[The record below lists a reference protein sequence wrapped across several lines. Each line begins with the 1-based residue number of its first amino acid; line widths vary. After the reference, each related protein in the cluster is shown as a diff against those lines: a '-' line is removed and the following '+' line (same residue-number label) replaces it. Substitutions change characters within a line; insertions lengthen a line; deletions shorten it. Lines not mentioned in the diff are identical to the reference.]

1 VAGLKTIKRRIA
13 SVKSTQQV
21 TRVMKMVAAAKLR
34 RAQDSMMNARPYSLT
49 LREAIRDLSARVD
62 RSSHPLLEIRE
73 VDHVGIVVV
82 TGDRG
87 LAGSF
92 NVNIMKRAQQ
102 LMRENQQHHVHL
114 VTVGKKGTEFFTRR
128 GADVTSRMSGF
139 FNHLDFNHAVELGE
153 TITAQYKNST
163 MDRVYVVYNEF
174 KSVIQQ
180 QVVVEQ
186 LLPIIPDHDVK
197 NAGTEI
203 IFEPNELAILNAILP
218 KHVNVQ
224 LWRILLESFAAEMA
238 ARMTAM
244 ENATKN
250 AGELIDNL
258 TLTYNK
264 ARQAAIT
271 GEILEIVAGAE
282 GLK

>member
-1 VAGLKTIKRRIA
+1 
-13 SVKSTQQV
+13 
-21 TRVMKMVAAAKLR
+21 MKMVAAAKLR

-102 LMRENQQHHVHL
+102 LMRENQHHHVHL